1 MKLSVLLVV
10 VLCMIFHVR
19 CDLATESDAYAVE
32 IIIYRL
38 TTDTWTANSMES
50 TFSGTIA
57 SAANTYCGSNV
68 ATCGL
73 ETCCTS
79 AFKETDVGKISDYPK
94 KDLKNLK
101 HKFYLKFPTG
111 STASNSSVTQYV
123 VVNSAVYEIIR
134 LARTTFNTQT
144 GYWITWADETYYGV
158 PATTTEN
165 QIIIPIA
172 FVVLFLVIFL
182 AIGLH
187 FWNKRKQK
195 EARIQKKIK
204 DKKALKKNQAMV
216 QPTYRVDPEIK
227 DLDED
232 HHEKTKE
239 SPKKPR
245 YIIAV
250 SDHDVYPFFPYVSDT
265 GTLPPESCVFGQFL
279 NIAALLRIVT
289 VIVGK
294 SKLGPST
301 ILTREWSPEYAGYA
315 EHVVS
320 TVMEWLGT
328 FLICAFAL
336 TFVPEFKQ
344 YGIAVYNGNV
354 KPDFPYIRFTK
365 SSSSIRPGCWTT
377 KEPGMSA
384 CLASTI
390 SEWII
395 SFLTCIYVATFTP
408 EFKYFELIKA
418 KILFHELTRN
428 NEVPGNENSEETQS
442 NGTVETNVVVVHLI
456 GAFFA
461 FGMGLVYCCLQ
472 TYLSFKLPDIPGSS
486 RNLRVGRLA
495 ICILDAVFILTLM
508 IAAAFT
514 IGERPNNPRK
524 WTPDEPMYGAHL
536 TSTISEWLMAFL
548 TCLYLA
554 TFTPEFKY
562 FEMIKPEIMFRDT
575 PGVSAIRITKD
586 IEPQTGDGP
595 VKFSAGLT

>member
-1 MKLSVLLVV
+1 MSAFNVLLNGDNKQKGQKVVAWFDVVLHGVSLLNYFAPKIKMKLSVLLVV

-38 TTDTWTANSMES
+38 TTDTWTANSMET

-57 SAANTYCGSNV
+57 SAANTYCESNV

-79 AFKETDVGKISDYPK
+79 VSISFKETDVGKISDYPK

-123 VVNSAVYEIIR
+123 VVNSALYEIIR

-239 SPKKPR
+239 LPKKPR
-245 YIIAV
+245 KEKLYT
-250 SDHDVYPFFPYVSDT
+250 DNYP
-265 GTLPPESCVFGQFL
+265 
-279 NIAALLRIVT
+279 
-289 VIVGK
+289 
-294 SKLGPST
+294 
-301 ILTREWSPEYAGYA
+301 
-315 EHVVS
+315 
-320 TVMEWLGT
+320 
-328 FLICAFAL
+328 
-336 TFVPEFKQ
+336 
-344 YGIAVYNGNV
+344 
-354 KPDFPYIRFTK
+354 
-365 SSSSIRPGCWTT
+365 
-377 KEPGMSA
+377 
-384 CLASTI
+384 
-390 SEWII
+390 
-395 SFLTCIYVATFTP
+395 
-408 EFKYFELIKA
+408 IK
-418 KILFHELTRN
+418 T
-428 NEVPGNENSEETQS
+428 SEETTKKHM
-442 NGTVETNVVVVHLI
+442 G
-456 GAFFA
+456 GASDTDSA
-461 FGMGLVYCCLQ
+461 IKMENEPQQDDQDLMDSKLSRGL
-472 TYLSFKLPDIPGSS
+472 PP
-486 RNLRVGRLA
+486 
-495 ICILDAVFILTLM
+495 LDGHEE
-508 IAAAFT
+508 
-514 IGERPNNPRK
+514 GERK
-524 WTPDEPMYGAHL
+524 KKKKKKDKKKKHHDEGHDNHSANL
-536 TSTISEWLMAFL
+536 STEL
-548 TCLYLA
+548 
-554 TFTPEFKY
+554 
-562 FEMIKPEIMFRDT
+562 
-575 PGVSAIRITKD
+575 
-586 IEPQTGDGP
+586 
-595 VKFSAGLT
+595 

>member
-1 MKLSVLLVV
+1 MLNGDNKQKGQKVVAWFDVVLHGVSLLNYFAPKIKMKLSVLLVV

-38 TTDTWTANSMES
+38 TTDTWTANSMET

-57 SAANTYCGSNV
+57 SAANTYCESNV

-79 AFKETDVGKISDYPK
+79 VSISFKETDVGKISDYPK

-123 VVNSAVYEIIR
+123 VVNSALYEIIR

-232 HHEKTKE
+232 HHEKTKQ
-239 SPKKPR
+239 KL
-245 YIIAV
+245 YT
-250 SDHDVYPFFPYVSDT
+250 DNYP
-265 GTLPPESCVFGQFL
+265 
-279 NIAALLRIVT
+279 
-289 VIVGK
+289 
-294 SKLGPST
+294 
-301 ILTREWSPEYAGYA
+301 
-315 EHVVS
+315 
-320 TVMEWLGT
+320 
-328 FLICAFAL
+328 
-336 TFVPEFKQ
+336 
-344 YGIAVYNGNV
+344 
-354 KPDFPYIRFTK
+354 
-365 SSSSIRPGCWTT
+365 
-377 KEPGMSA
+377 
-384 CLASTI
+384 
-390 SEWII
+390 
-395 SFLTCIYVATFTP
+395 
-408 EFKYFELIKA
+408 IK
-418 KILFHELTRN
+418 T
-428 NEVPGNENSEETQS
+428 SEETTKKHM
-442 NGTVETNVVVVHLI
+442 G
-456 GAFFA
+456 GASDTDSA
-461 FGMGLVYCCLQ
+461 IKMENEPQQDDQDLMDSKLSRGL
-472 TYLSFKLPDIPGSS
+472 PP
-486 RNLRVGRLA
+486 
-495 ICILDAVFILTLM
+495 LDGHEE
-508 IAAAFT
+508 
-514 IGERPNNPRK
+514 GERK
-524 WTPDEPMYGAHL
+524 KKKKKKDKKKKHHDEGHDNHSANL
-536 TSTISEWLMAFL
+536 STEL
-548 TCLYLA
+548 
-554 TFTPEFKY
+554 
-562 FEMIKPEIMFRDT
+562 
-575 PGVSAIRITKD
+575 
-586 IEPQTGDGP
+586 
-595 VKFSAGLT
+595 